1 MLKNLHI
8 RNLALIRE
16 ADVDFGPGLN
26 ILTGETGAGKSV
38 IVDAIGLALGER
50 ISRELKGDESA
61 LSELVFEISD
71 SGICDR
77 LRTAGTEPEDGEV
90 FVSRKMQQGRS
101 KLRVNGETKTAAE
114 VRNIASY
121 LLDIHGQS
129 EHQKLLRNDMQLK
142 MLDHFGADQITPAL
156 KEYES
161 AYHLWKKLGTE
172 LADEEMTPEERAR
185 QLSFYEYEI
194 NEIEEASLK
203 EGEDELL
210 EKKYRKLLHARKIAE
225 AVDEAHGYSGYDDDG
240 CAGEGIGNALKKL
253 ESVIS
258 YDEKLDE
265 LYQSL
270 SEVESLLADFN
281 RELSS
286 YADSLTFEEEE
297 FRETEERLD
306 LINHLKSK
314 YGNSI
319 SRVLEA
325 YEEKKEAYKKLA
337 DYEENRKK
345 LKEEFEKAS
354 VLLNEKSGK
363 LTALRKETARVF
375 AEKARA
381 EFEEL
386 NFAQADFDI
395 LFSEPDAPSANG
407 NDLVEFVISTNPGQ
421 PKKPLRE
428 VVSGGELSRLMLGIR
443 SLFADT
449 DSTETVIFD
458 EIDAGISGR
467 TAQKVAERLQNLA
480 RRHQVLCIT
489 HLPQIAAMADA
500 HYCISKEISDNTAE
514 TKIEMLDDAEAEK
527 ELARLIGGAVIT
539 ENTLKSAR
547 EMKFLC
553 RQFKSHEL

>member
-50 ISRELKGDESA
+50 VSRELTGDENA

-71 SGICDR
+71 PETCDR
-77 LRTAGTEPEDGEV
+77 LRAAGTEPEDGEV
-90 FVSRKMQQGRS
+90 FVSRKMQGGRS
-101 KLRVNGETKTAAE
+101 KLRVNGETKTASE
-114 VRNIASY
+114 VRNIASL

-129 EHQKLLRNDMQLK
+129 EHQKLLRNDTQLK
-142 MLDHFGADQITPAL
+142 ILDHFGAETISPKL
-156 KEYES
+156 REYEQV
-161 AYHLWKKLGTE
+161 YHQWKKLGAE
-172 LADEEMTPEERAR
+172 LADEEMSPEERAR

-194 NEIEEASLK
+194 REIEEAALK

-210 EKKYRKLLHARKIAE
+210 EKKYRKLVNARKIAE
-225 AVDEAHGYSGYDDDG
+225 AVDEAHGYSGYEEEG

-258 YDEKLDE
+258 YDEKISE
-265 LYQSL
+265 LYDSL
-270 SEVESLLADFN
+270 SEVENLLSDFN

-286 YADSLTFEEEE
+286 YADSLTFEEDE

-306 LINHLKSK
+306 LINHLKTK

-319 SRVLEA
+319 SRILAA
-325 YEEKKEAYKKLA
+325 YEEKKDSYQKLT

-345 LKEEFEKAS
+345 LKEEFENLS
-354 VLLNEKSGK
+354 SLLNVKSSE
-363 LTALRKETARVF
+363 LTAERKKTARTF

-395 LFSEPDAPSANG
+395 LFSEPDMPSGNG

-421 PKKPLRE
+421 PKKPLKE

-443 SLFADT
+443 TIFADS

-467 TAQKVAERLQNLA
+467 TAQKVAERLAHLA
-480 RRHQVLCIT
+480 RRHQVFCIT
-489 HLPQIAAMADA
+489 HLPQIASMADA
-500 HYCISKEISDNTAE
+500 HYCITKDVSENMAE
-514 TKIEMLDDAEAEK
+514 TRIEVLDDTEAEK

-553 RQFKSHEL
+553 RQFKTHEL